1 MTVRLDRAA
10 KKYGDVYALRDVT
23 ADYHAGE
30 FVALVGRSG
39 CGKST
44 MLNLCGAM
52 DFPSE
57 GSVSIAGAIT
67 TSLDDAG
74 LTRLRRTQV
83 GFVFQFFQLLPTL
96 TAVENIEMPALLAGF
111 PDARA
116 KALQLLDWV
125 ELSGLGARFPHQ
137 LSGGQMQRVAIARAL
152 INSPKV
158 ILADEPIGNL
168 DSTTGALVLS
178 LLKRTAKER
187 GTTILMATH
196 SAESAEYCD
205 RVVRLRDGRIEA

>member
-57 GSVSIAGAIT
+57 GLVSIAGAIT
-67 TSLDDAG
+67 SSLDDAG

-96 TAVENIEMPALLAGF
+96 TAVENVEMPALLAGF

-205 RVVRLRDGRIEA
+205 RVVRLRDGRIEV